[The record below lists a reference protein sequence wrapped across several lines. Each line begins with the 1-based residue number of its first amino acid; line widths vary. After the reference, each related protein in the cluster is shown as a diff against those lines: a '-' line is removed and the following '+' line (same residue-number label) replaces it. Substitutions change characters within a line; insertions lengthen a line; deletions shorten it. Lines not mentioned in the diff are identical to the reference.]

1 MVPAPVE
8 RAGNNSYSPPKKRQ
22 VFLVPPLIASD
33 ESQKRGDLLV
43 VKMEKY

>member
-8 RAGNNSYSPPKKRQ
+8 RAGNNSYGPPKKRQ
-22 VFLVPPLIASD
+22 VFLVLPLITND
-33 ESQKRGDLLV
+33 ESKRGDLLV